1 MELRVTATQ
10 LPASATLPEEKRT
23 QSHRPAPSPSRREH
37 YYRPE
42 LDVVRFLAFLLVFLF
57 HDRLSIADPRL
68 ALLPRS
74 FLARF
79 GMIETSSSFGV
90 SLFFCLS
97 AFLIFELLLR
107 ERRISGT
114 VSVKQFYIRRILRL
128 WPLFYAGIA
137 LGVLSALI
145 PAPNVPE
152 LHAIVWFAVFLGGW
166 WCTLYNAPGGAFDP
180 LWSISVEEQFY
191 LVAPWVAKY
200 CSRPLIAAFCALL
213 LAVSNGCLFYLG
225 ATGAA
230 SHWMWFNSAVQFQCF
245 AVGILL
251 CLALRGQVPHTA
263 LWLRAVMVIAAFAG
277 WYIAILLS
285 TVENAGTGFARGV
298 GWTASYDLISLGCV
312 LLLLG
317 FLGIDAKFLP
327 RWAVA
332 LGRISYGLYVFHMFV
347 LRIFYP
353 FHLGHRLT
361 LAIPFRVLRLCLSES
376 IDVALPLLATCL
388 VAALSYRF
396 FETPFLRLKK
406 RHSIIASQP
415 ILGEK

>member
-1 MELRVTATQ
+1 VTATQ
-10 LPASATLPEEKRT
+10 LPATAPLHEATREKSHHIERLPSA
-23 QSHRPAPSPSRREH
+23 RER

-42 LDVVRFLAFLLVFLF
+42 LDVLRLFAFLLVFLF
-57 HDRLSIADPRL
+57 HDRLSISDPRL

-74 FLARF
+74 LLARF
-79 GMIETSSSFGV
+79 GMVETSSSFGV

-128 WPLFYAGIA
+128 WPLFYAGIG
-137 LGVLSALI
+137 LGVLSAMF

-152 LHAIVWFAVFLGGW
+152 LHALVWFAVFLGGW
-166 WCTLYNAPGGAFDP
+166 WCARYNAPGGAFDP

-191 LVAPWVAKY
+191 LVAPWVAKF
-200 CSRPLIAAFCALL
+200 CSPRLIAAFCVLL
-213 LAVSNGCLFYLG
+213 LAVSNSCLFYLG
-225 ATGAA
+225 ATGAP
-230 SHWMWFNSAVQFQCF
+230 SYCMWFNSAVQFQCF
-245 AVGILL
+245 AAGILS
-251 CLALRGQVPHTA
+251 CLALRGQIPHIA
-263 LWLRAVMVIAAFAG
+263 PRLRAAMVVAALAS
-277 WYIAILLS
+277 WYAAIFLS
-285 TVENAGTGFARGV
+285 TAESAGHGVVRGV
-298 GWTASYDLISLGCV
+298 GWTLSYDLISLGCV

-317 FLGIDAKFLP
+317 FLGINAKFLP
-327 RWAVA
+327 RWAIS

-347 LRIFYP
+347 LRVFYP

-361 LAIPFRVLRLCLSES
+361 AAVPFRVLRLFLSEAV
-376 IDVALPLLATCL
+376 DVALPLLATCL
-388 VAALSYRF
+388 VAAISYRF

-415 ILGEK
+415 ILGEQ